1 MQLNISLGV
10 HPATE
15 LLGHTATEHVGS
27 CNYFHSSHTS
37 HSHQHHQRV
46 LISPH
51 SQHLSSSLSLVHP
64 HLGVWSPW
72 RCALSVS
79 LCITIIKGVPSN
91 HRLSLLIPLIGS
103 FQQTPPRE
111 QRHRGIVCNCLIFM
125 LNKTH
130 EILQHTQI
138 LKHFILLTKIIQRT
152 CKRKT

>member
-1 MQLNISLGV
+1 MRLNISLGV

-37 HSHQHHQRV
+37 HSHRHHQRV

-51 SQHLSSSLSLVHP
+51 SQHLSSLSLVHP

-79 LCITIIKGVPSN
+79 LCITIIKAVPSN
-91 HRLSLLIPLIGS
+91 HRFSLLIPFIGL

-111 QRHRGIVCNCLIFM
+111 QCNCLIFI

-138 LKHFILLTKIIQRT
+138 LKHFILLLTKIIQRT